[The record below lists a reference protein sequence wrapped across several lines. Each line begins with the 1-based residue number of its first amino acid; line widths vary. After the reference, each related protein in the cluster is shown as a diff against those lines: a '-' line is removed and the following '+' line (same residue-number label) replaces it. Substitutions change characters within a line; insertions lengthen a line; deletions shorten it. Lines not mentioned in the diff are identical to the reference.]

1 MSSYPLALPTFFLP
15 PNPKLLNPLFSFPFV
30 WLWMPQVIWGGK
42 YFASCVLPF
51 PSSSYFPPQ
60 PKGAPPI
67 VFSIQTL
74 HGMFL
79 SREFPISIRTCL
91 LISLLA
97 TNNLPAIK
105 PTWLSFLSLP
115 FFFLSPPFFI
125 VLSSFIYF
133 GVGFGL
139 FLFFFLL
146 VREVVGRED
155 DPFVLSVFSILT
167 STLPFSWFRACR
179 CEVDFGSFL

>member
-51 PSSSYFPPQ
+51 PSSSYFPPR

-115 FFFLSPPFFI
+115 FFFCLHPSS
-125 VLSSFIYF
+125 LSSHPSYIL
-133 GVGFGL
+133 GL
-139 FLFFFLL
+139 GLDFFFSFFASKGG
-146 VREVVGRED
+146 GRQGRW
-155 DPFVLSVFSILT
+155 PFRVECVFYPHFHLAFQLI
-167 STLPFSWFRACR
+167 
-179 CEVDFGSFL
+179 

>member
-51 PSSSYFPPQ
+51 PSSSYFPPR

-115 FFFLSPPFFI
+115 FFF
-125 VLSSFIYF
+125 F
-133 GVGFGL
+133 GSTLLHCPLILHIFWGWVWTFS
-139 FLFFFLL
+139 FLFF
-146 VREVVGRED
+146 VSKGGGRQGRW
-155 DPFVLSVFSILT
+155 PFRVECVFYPHFHLAFQLI
-167 STLPFSWFRACR
+167 
-179 CEVDFGSFL
+179 